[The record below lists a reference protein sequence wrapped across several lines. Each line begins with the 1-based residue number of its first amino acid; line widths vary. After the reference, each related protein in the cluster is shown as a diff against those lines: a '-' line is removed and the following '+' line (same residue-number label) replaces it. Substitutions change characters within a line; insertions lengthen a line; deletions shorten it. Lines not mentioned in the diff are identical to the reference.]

1 MIKLWLFL
9 KTENHSLQK
18 RKCFLLSHGTLRNG
32 QKMFIQVTHMCW
44 NLARVASGS
53 LLSSSYRLFK
63 PDKLFKTPFCWVN
76 FVWVQNF
83 IARETVTTQELQEL
97 ADITKL
103 NNQNLKQFEW
113 LVQDFS
119 FHVTFIPFALSPFIF
134 CSKQQGL
141 RLLKLN
147 AIVILGFDQEFLL
160 KHNKFR
166 HFLLAIWKIISQVD
180 NVHLIKLFQAGLR
193 FPAPAP
199 AQAGRMSGCAWSP
212 LPTSSTSTREAIPS
226 SCSYFLGW
234 LCFAGLAW
242 QASKAAR
249 KWVKIFILCLF
260 TLF

>member
-1 MIKLWLFL
+1 M
-9 KTENHSLQK
+9 
-18 RKCFLLSHGTLRNG
+18 
-32 QKMFIQVTHMCW
+32 
-44 NLARVASGS
+44 
-53 LLSSSYRLFK
+53 
-63 PDKLFKTPFCWVN
+63 
-76 FVWVQNF
+76 QNF

-134 CSKQQGL
+134 RSKQQEL

-199 AQAGRMSGCAWSP
+199 AQAGRMSGCA
-212 LPTSSTSTREAIPS
+212 
-226 SCSYFLGW
+226 
-234 LCFAGLAW
+234 
-242 QASKAAR
+242 
-249 KWVKIFILCLF
+249 
-260 TLF
+260 